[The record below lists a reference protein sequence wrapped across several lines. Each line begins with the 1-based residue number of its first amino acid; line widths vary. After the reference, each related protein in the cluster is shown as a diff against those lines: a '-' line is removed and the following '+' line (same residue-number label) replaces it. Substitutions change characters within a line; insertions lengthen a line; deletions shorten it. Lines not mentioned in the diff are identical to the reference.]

1 MGVKP
6 QQLYAV
12 ARRLTESGEVTKRD
26 GAYVAVKKA
35 SGSSAGSAS
44 GDSQG

>member
-12 ARRLTESGEVTKRD
+12 ARRLTDSGDVTKRD
-26 GAYVAVKKA
+26 GSYVAVDA
-35 SGSSAGSAS
+35 APSAPAADTESA
-44 GDSQG
+44 